1 MGGGDSCKLL
11 AKGFVYWVCGGWSIG
26 SYLRRAGTALLGQSL
41 CQLRG
46 VPEACGK
53 GLHLE
58 PSLLHSPQASPGL
71 SPPGMSWESSVFP
84 GLTQALYLP

>member
-11 AKGFVYWVCGGWSIG
+11 AKAFVYWLVGSIG
-26 SYLRRAGTALLGQSL
+26 SYLRRAGTAILRQSL

-46 VPEACGK
+46 VPPEACGK
-53 GLHLE
+53 GLPLGL
-58 PSLLHSPQASPGL
+58 SLLRSPQASPGL

-84 GLTQALYLP
+84 GLTQAPHLP